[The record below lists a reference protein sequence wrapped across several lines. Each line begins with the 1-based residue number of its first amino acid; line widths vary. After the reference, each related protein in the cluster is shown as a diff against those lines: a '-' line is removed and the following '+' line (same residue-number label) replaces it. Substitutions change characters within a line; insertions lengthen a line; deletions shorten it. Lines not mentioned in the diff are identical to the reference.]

1 VGGEGNGGGQRAL
14 DIMTSLPF
22 PRSFY
27 EQLGT
32 SDLTALSVLPRI
44 TPVAAMQLK
53 VTTHASA
60 SVPLQNGE
68 FCEYAVQMERFH
80 GAIYF
85 MRGRNKYADM
95 TKLREKDII
104 VFEIDNGG
112 FTLTN
117 PSHHLLPAVYEV
129 PTAWHDGVALS
140 MLS

>member
-32 SDLTALSVLPRI
+32 SDLTALSVLSRI

-53 VTTHASA
+53 VTTHAST
-60 SVPLQNGE
+60 SMPLQSH
-68 FCEYAVQMERFH
+68 H

-85 MRGRNKYADM
+85 MRGWNKYANM

-104 VFEIDNGG
+104 IFEIDNGG
-112 FTLTN
+112 FTVTIIRATTSCKSYMKCSRHGMTVS
-117 PSHHLLPAVYEV
+117 P
-129 PTAWHDGVALS
+129 
-140 MLS
+140 